1 MGNNFLDMDF
11 LQILLEQGLPV
22 AGIIFL
28 VIKGIPWIL
37 EREGKRTKE
46 HETRLD
52 QQVKEH
58 QKRMGEIIEKHERR
72 MEALVQDYK
81 EHTNLTNTRLEEI
94 NSRLPEIVNL
104 GKQNERLQQTL
115 ELAEKLIQQNKA

>member
-1 MGNNFLDMDF
+1 MDY
-11 LQILLEQGLPV
+11 LQVLMEQGLPV

-37 EREGKRTKE
+37 EREGKRTRE
-46 HETRLD
+46 HEARLD
-52 QQVKEH
+52 VQAKEH
-58 QKRMGEIIEKHERR
+58 QERMDEIIEKHERR

-81 EHTNLTNTRLEEI
+81 EHTNLTNKRLEEI

-104 GKQNERLQQTL
+104 GKQNERLQKTL
-115 ELAEKLIQQNKA
+115 ELAEKLIEQNKVQ